1 MEKRLLALL
10 LAAVLVCSFA
20 LAGCGKSEEK
30 PAEEPQQEEQQEE
43 EPQEEEQE
51 MPGAK
56 YGYGGDDP
64 VEAAVYQYM
73 AEEVTK
79 NFDKAEVS
87 IPTVNIINVDYT
99 NEEDVV
105 VCGDFQVDNYKVD
118 GDTLKTVSGGSFP
131 GVMHLAK
138 DGEAYKVTSMDVVE
152 DGGGFEESAKKL
164 FGEHYEDFMKVYSDD
179 KARDELRKI
188 TVSDYV
194 NLNGLDITKYQDEG
208 QDPVELYK

>member
-1 MEKRLLALL
+1 MEKRILALL

-73 AEEVTK
+73 AEEVT
-79 NFDKAEVS
+79 
-87 IPTVNIINVDYT
+87 
-99 NEEDVV
+99 
-105 VCGDFQVDNYKVD
+105 
-118 GDTLKTVSGGSFP
+118 
-131 GVMHLAK
+131 
-138 DGEAYKVTSMDVVE
+138 
-152 DGGGFEESAKKL
+152 
-164 FGEHYEDFMKVYSDD
+164 
-179 KARDELRKI
+179 
-188 TVSDYV
+188 
-194 NLNGLDITKYQDEG
+194 
-208 QDPVELYK
+208 